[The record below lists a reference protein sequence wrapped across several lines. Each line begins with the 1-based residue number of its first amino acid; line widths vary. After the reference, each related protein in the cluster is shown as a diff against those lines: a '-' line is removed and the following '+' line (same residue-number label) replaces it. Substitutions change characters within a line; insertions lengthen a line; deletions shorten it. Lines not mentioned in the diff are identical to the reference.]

1 MADIQSFDTL
11 GYAIGAGIAALGVTG
26 PAIGVGNIASKMLE
40 GAARQPE
47 HTGSLFTNAII
58 FAGMAEALGIL
69 AWLVSFMLYNKI
81 G

>member
-40 GAARQPE
+40 GMARQPE
-47 HTGSLFTNAII
+47 HSGSLFTNAII
-58 FAGMAEALGIL
+58 FAGMSEALGIL
-69 AWLVSFMLYNKI
+69 AWLVSFMIYNKI

>member
-1 MADIQSFDTL
+1 MGEMEIL
-11 GYAIGAGIAALGVTG
+11 GLAIGAGLAAMGVAG
-26 PAIGVGNIASKMLE
+26 PAIGVGLTASKMLE

-69 AWLVSFMLYNKI
+69 AWLVAFLMFSKI
-81 G
+81 GG

>member
-1 MADIQSFDTL
+1 MAEIETL
-11 GYAIGAGIAALGVTG
+11 GLAIGAGIAAIGVTG
-26 PAIGVGNIASKMLE
+26 RALGGGNIAGKMLE
-40 GAARQPE
+40 GASRQPE

-69 AWLVSFMLYNKI
+69 AWLVSFLILGKI

>member
-1 MADIQSFDTL
+1 MAEIETL
-11 GYAIGAGIAALGVTG
+11 GLAIGAGIAAIGVTG
-26 PAIGVGNIASKMLE
+26 PALGVGNIAGKMLE
-40 GAARQPE
+40 GASRQPE

-69 AWLVSFMLYNKI
+69 AWLVSFLILGKI